1 MRPVPGELDLRATQA
16 ALIAAT
22 HRTARLLCEAP
33 DGQTAVPNLAWTVG
47 ETAAH
52 LVTILQH
59 SRGFVSGDEDATQ
72 YSTVDPN
79 ATTPAERSVAAN
91 ARMLEEFTERNPERL
106 AAFLETAAEEF
117 VAVAEQRREN
127 EPVLIEAGVSMTVS
141 VMTAVL
147 LGEQLVHGL
156 DIARALKRTWAIDRR
171 DAILVTSASM
181 KLVPEVIDRDG
192 TTGLHA
198 TFELRLRGGPRYQ
211 VRIDDGTAT
220 VAEASGSADCW
231 MSVDPVAAL
240 LLAYGRVGQ
249 WGQLLQGR
257 LIVGGRKPW
266 LIAKLGALLTP
277 M

>member
-1 MRPVPGELDLRATQA
+1 MRAVPGELDLSATQA

-22 HRTARLLCEAP
+22 RRTAGLLREAP

-59 SRGFVSGDEDATQ
+59 SRGFVSGEEDATR
-72 YSTVDPN
+72 YATLDPD

-91 ARMLEEFTERNPERL
+91 ARMLEEFTERDPVRL
-106 AAFLETAAEEF
+106 AALLETAAEEF
-117 VAVAEQRREN
+117 VTVADQRRED
-127 EPVLIEAGVSMTVS
+127 EPVLIEAGVSMTVP

-156 DIARALKRTWAIDRR
+156 DFACALKRPWRIDRR
-171 DAILVTSASM
+171 DAILVASASM
-181 KLVPEVIDRDG
+181 ALVPEIIDRDG
-192 TTGLHA
+192 TAGVHA
-198 TFELRLRGGPRYQ
+198 TFELRLRGGPRYR

-220 VAEASGSADCW
+220 VTEVSGSADCW
-231 MSVDPVAAL
+231 MNVDPVAAL
-240 LLAYGRVGQ
+240 LLGYGRIGQ
-249 WGQLLQGR
+249 WGQLLRGR

-266 LIAKLGALLTP
+266 LVLKFSELLTP